1 MVLPGDDC
9 GDCAPTYLKDQ
20 GQAPV
25 AIVFS
30 SLPFFVTFLLV
41 ATVVSQRLFPLLSGD
56 VTLKAAQDGSSFPPF
71 ASLSR
76 SSSTSANGGAN
87 NAIKRI
93 SALAF
98 SVTIALAAVLAELV
112 LCEISDTLNPV
123 ARGLALRTTILLL
136 LVLLI
141 VIIPSLEI
149 HSVISAAGWKYAG
162 KEAGR
167 LRMAWALHVLFFG
180 LWLLGFWWS
189 GHVMLAEH
197 HKEAGIHDNQG
208 VVNATTEHVGVIG
221 ISLMALLSGF
231 ASVSAPWQS
240 FFAGAKPVSD
250 TTIARK
256 QAGLDSTNEM
266 LAAKR
271 SRLRALQRKM
281 SDAAPEGFLQKAMGT
296 FRSNADA
303 TEKKTLEMEV
313 SGLENMALSLSTHH
327 ALLSSRHN
335 QQRRAKTPIGRL
347 FRMASIIFSAYC
359 LYRILATTMTFVRRR
374 LAPPDRPFV
383 GSDPINNILGL
394 LVRHYDSKLDRT
406 AWTRQ
411 ISFLLS
417 GVMLLASFSSVLQT
431 FHFFAR
437 FTPSLLKAA
446 QANLA
451 LVVAQTC
458 ATYVISV
465 ALLLRGIMPAQV
477 VGERLKDLGGRD
489 MLWVDGWF
497 EAWFL
502 GGVVVT
508 MGGVW
513 VGAKIRA
520 IEEWDDEDDVEMGKL
535 S

>member
-1 MVLPGDDC
+1 MVLSGDDC
-9 GDCAPTYLKDQ
+9 GDCTPSYLKNSK
-20 GQAPV
+20 QAPV

-30 SLPFFVTFLLV
+30 SLPFFVTFLFV
-41 ATVVSQRLFPLLSGD
+41 ATVVFQRLFPLLSSGD
-56 VTLKAAQDGSSFPPF
+56 VTFKSAQDASPF
-71 ASLSR
+71 NLALR
-76 SSSTSANGGAN
+76 SSSSRSGNGGPASS
-87 NAIKRI
+87 IKRI

-98 SVTIALAAVLAELV
+98 SITIALATVLAELV
-112 LCEISDTLNPV
+112 LCEISDALNPV

-141 VIIPSLEI
+141 LVIPSLEI
-149 HSVISAAGWKYAG
+149 HSVISAAGWRYAG

-167 LRMAWALHVLFFG
+167 LKLAWVLHTLFFG
-180 LWLLGFWWS
+180 LWLVGFWWS

-208 VVNATTEHVGVIG
+208 VINATTERVGVIG

-240 FFAGAKPVSD
+240 FFARPKPVSD

-256 QAGLDSTNEM
+256 QAGLDSTSEM
-266 LAAKR
+266 LNAKR

-303 TEKKTLEMEV
+303 TEKKMLEIEI

-327 ALLSSRHN
+327 ALLSSRRS
-335 QQRRAKTPIGRL
+335 QQRRAKTPLGRL
-347 FRMASIIFSAYC
+347 IRIASCIFSAYC
-359 LYRILATTMTFVRRR
+359 LYRILATTLTFIRRR
-374 LAPPDRPFV
+374 LAPPDQPFV

-394 LVRHYDSKLDRT
+394 LVRHYDSKLDRS

-417 GVMLLASFSSVLQT
+417 GVMLLASLSSVLQT

-437 FTPSLLKAA
+437 FAPSLLKAA

-451 LVVAQTC
+451 LIVAQIS

-508 MGGVW
+508 VSGVW
-513 VGAKIRA
+513 AGAKIRG